1 MPRKLG
7 SVSRSVLLNAPLPN
21 ATKSYTVISHS
32 FIINAINAHLQQ
44 NNFEI
49 ANELYKCTKD
59 AKQAIG
65 KFILNY
71 DTDPELQMSYSFVNS
86 YNKTIKFG
94 ATFGAYVKESES
106 FMIGSLGNWNR
117 KHTGTADQETNT
129 KIGEQMADAKNYY
142 EELRLTKEA
151 MKLHTISKN
160 EFGALLGVFYIN
172 GFMSKDMVSIAT
184 QEYHKPSY
192 TYSLGKDNLW
202 TCYNHIL
209 HALKQSNPKVWMT
222 NQSAIH
228 FYITNKYKLDEY
240 SEGFDN
246 TTIDDHADLL
256 NLNSMHW
263 DQQTRIEEGLDHKG
277 GDDGDTMSDTS
288 DDDDILLPLGGDDFN
303 SCPPAEVEVKTEVVS
318 SGDELLDP
326 IVEDTDTRDLQQLPV
341 EVMEEAKVEGNIL
354 YIPLDEFPDA
364 IIGDVIFYDE
374 DGGDGEYLEVID
386 IIEDLLALKPLNH
399 EDTKQM
405 AEEAEEPIRVHVVD
419 AETPEVPS
427 TNVSFDLDA
436 EESEDEEVEV
446 TSLELKDEVV
456 KQEVITPED
465 MESISTTVSEIFNS
479 EDIDFDV
486 EVSGEAYIVNLTSGE
501 SLVLPKSAVNS

>member
-7 SVSRSVLLNAPLPN
+7 SVSRSVLLNAPLPS

-44 NNFEI
+44 NSFGI

-59 AKQAIG
+59 AQQAVG
-65 KFILNY
+65 KFILDYNN
-71 DTDPELQMSYSFVNS
+71 DPELQLSYSFVNS

-106 FMIGSLGNWNR
+106 FMIGALGNWNR
-117 KHTGTADQETNT
+117 KHTGTADQETNA
-129 KIGEQMADAKNYY
+129 KIGEQMADAKEYY
-142 EELRLTKEA
+142 EDLRLTKDS
-151 MKLHTISKN
+151 MKTHTITKN
-160 EFGALLGVFYIN
+160 EFGALLGIFYIN

-192 TYSLGKDNLW
+192 NYSLGKDNLW

-209 HALKQSNPKVWMT
+209 HALKQSNPKVWMN

-228 FYITNKYKLDEY
+228 FYITNQYKLDEY
-240 SEGFDN
+240 QEGFDN
-246 TTIDDHADLL
+246 TTIDDHEDLMYD
-256 NLNSMHW
+256 LNSPQIQ
-263 DQQTRIEEGLDHKG
+263 DIPN
-277 GDDGDTMSDTS
+277 GDTMSNTS
-288 DDDDILLPLGGDDFN
+288 DDEILLPLGFDDFN
-303 SCPPAEVEVKTEVVS
+303 SCPPADVEVKTEIVS
-318 SGDELLDP
+318 SGDELLDT
-326 IVEDTDTRDLQQLPV
+326 IVENTDTRDLQQLPG

-364 IIGDVIFYDE
+364 VIGDIIFYESDDTE
-374 DGGDGEYLEVID
+374 GEYLEVTNIID
-386 IIEDLLALKPLNH
+386 DLLALKPLTLEKCKEAGTVGEH
-399 EDTKQM
+399 VRLHVV
-405 AEEAEEPIRVHVVD
+405 EAEEPV
-419 AETPEVPS
+419 TPEIPS

-446 TSLELKDEVV
+446 ASLELEDEVV
-456 KQEVITPED
+456 KQDLTVEE

-479 EDIDFDV
+479 EDIDFNV
-486 EVSGEAYIVNLTSGE
+486 EVSGEDYIVNLTSGE

>member
-1 MPRKLG
+1 
-7 SVSRSVLLNAPLPN
+7 LPN

-32 FIINAINAHLQQ
+32 FIINAINAHLQH
-44 NNFEI
+44 
-49 ANELYKCTKD
+49 KCTKD
-59 AKQAIG
+59 AQQAVG
-65 KFILNY
+65 KFILDYNN
-71 DTDPELQMSYSFVNS
+71 DPELQLSYSFVNS

-106 FMIGSLGNWNR
+106 FMIGALGNWNR
-117 KHTGTADQETNT
+117 KHTGTADQETNA
-129 KIGEQMADAKNYY
+129 KIGEQMADAKEYY
-142 EELRLTKEA
+142 EDLRLTKES
-151 MKLHTISKN
+151 MKTYTITKN
-160 EFGALLGVFYIN
+160 EFGALLGIFYIN

-192 TYSLGKDNLW
+192 NYSLGKDNLW

-209 HALKQSNPKVWMT
+209 HALKQSNPKVWMA

-228 FYITNKYKLDEY
+228 FYITNQYKLDEY
-240 SEGFDN
+240 QGFDN
-246 TTIDDHADLL
+246 TTIDDHEDLL
-256 NLNSMHW
+256 DLNSPEI
-263 DQQTRIEEGLDHKG
+263 QGIPN
-277 GDDGDTMSDTS
+277 GDTISDTS
-288 DDDDILLPLGGDDFN
+288 DEEIVLPLGGDDFN

-364 IIGDVIFYDE
+364 VIGDVIFYDAVVPQ
-374 DGGDGEYLEVID
+374 GEYLEVTD
-386 IIEDLLALKPLNH
+386 IIDDLLALKPLPL
-399 EDTKQM
+399 
-405 AEEAEEPIRVHVVD
+405 EEPVAEEPV
-419 AETPEVPS
+419 TPEIPS

-446 TSLELKDEVV
+446 TSLELEDEVV
-456 KQEVITPED
+456 KHEVITPED

-486 EVSGEAYIVNLTSGE
+486 EVSGEEYIVNLTSGE

>member
-44 NNFEI
+44 NSFSV

-59 AKQAIG
+59 AKQAVG
-65 KFILNY
+65 KFILDYNN
-71 DTDPELQMSYSFVNS
+71 DPELQLSYSFVNS

-117 KHTGTADQETNT
+117 KHTGTADQETNA
-129 KIGEQMADAKNYY
+129 KIGEQMSEAKEYY
-142 EELRLTKEA
+142 EDLRLAKES
-151 MKLHTISKN
+151 MKTHTITKN
-160 EFGALLGVFYIN
+160 EFGALLGIFYIN
-172 GFMSKDMVSIAT
+172 GFMSKDMVSIAS

-192 TYSLGKDNLW
+192 NYSLGKDNLW

-240 SEGFDN
+240 QGFDN
-246 TTIDDHADLL
+246 TTIDDHDDLL
-256 NLNSMHW
+256 DLNSPQI
-263 DQQTRIEEGLDHKG
+263 DGIPN
-277 GDDGDTMSDTS
+277 GDTMSDTS
-288 DDDDILLPLGGDDFN
+288 DDEIVLPLGTDDFN

-326 IVEDTDTRDLQQLPV
+326 IVEDTDTRDLQQLPG
-341 EVMEEAKVEGNIL
+341 EVMEEATVEGNIL

-364 IIGDVIFYDE
+364 LVGDVIFYDAI
-374 DGGDGEYLEVID
+374 DGDGEHLQVSD
-386 IIEDLLALKPLNH
+386 IIDDLLALKPLTLEECKEAGTVEEPVRLH
-399 EDTKQM
+399 VV
-405 AEEAEEPIRVHVVD
+405 EAEEPV
-419 AETPEVPS
+419 TPEIPS
-427 TNVSFDLDA
+427 TDVSFDLDA
-436 EESEDEEVEV
+436 EESKVEEVEV
-446 TSLELKDEVV
+446 SSLELKDEVV
-456 KQEVITPED
+456 KQDISVED
-465 MESISTTVSEIFNS
+465 MDSISTTVSVIFNS
-479 EDIDFDV
+479 EDIEFDV
-486 EVSGEAYIVNLTSGE
+486 EVSGEDYIVNLTSGE

>member
-341 EVMEEAKVEGNIL
+341 EVIEEATEKGDIL
-354 YIPLDEFPDA
+354 YVPLDEFPDA
-364 IIGDVIFYDE
+364 VIGDVIFYDAVVAE
-374 DGGDGEYLEVID
+374 GEYLEVHD
-386 IIEDLLALKPLNH
+386 IIDDLLALKPLNL
-399 EDTKQM
+399 
-405 AEEAEEPIRVHVVD
+405 EEPVAEEPV
-419 AETPEVPS
+419 TPEIAS

-436 EESEDEEVEV
+436 EESKVEEVEV